1 MYRLP
6 TTITIRDNEFKIRDN
21 GDFRVILDC
30 FEAVQDEELT
40 DEERVISSLIIFY
53 GDIQCLDDVPILF
66 YDQDML
72 SEAVEKMFDFF
83 NCGQKA
89 IGSKQNYKLID
100 WRTDE
105 QIVCA
110 GINNVANTEIRAL
123 PYLHWYT
130 FMGYY
135 TSIGE
140 SVLSTVVSIRHKIA
154 TGKKLEKY
162 EKDFKR
168 ENPEYFSFDYRTADQ
183 KSEDLKIREMFN
195 THRKG
200 GV

>member
-6 TTITIRDNEFKIRDN
+6 TTITIRDNEFRIRDN

-30 FEAVQDEELT
+30 FDAIQDEELT

-53 GDIQCLDDVPILF
+53 DDIQCLDDVATLF
-66 YDQDML
+66 TDNEML
-72 SEAVEKMFDFF
+72 TEAVEKMFNFF
-83 NCGQKA
+83 NCNQKT
-89 IGSKQNYKLID
+89 IGSKQSYKLID
-100 WRTDE
+100 WHTDE

-123 PYLHWYT
+123 PYLHWFT

-135 TSIGE
+135 ISIGD

-162 EKDFKR
+162 ETEFKR
-168 ENPEYFSFDYRTADQ
+168 ENPDYFSFDYRTTDQ

-195 THRKG
+195 NNR
-200 GV
+200 